1 MFVWCS
7 HAFTCTCL
15 HVCAHVHVLVHVY
28 TMNSFILFLITILY
42 VHPAD
47 DKTRVILKEIQGV
60 EGSDYINA
68 NYIGVRKTIKAFYSC
83 IQKIKNRT
91 ICYM

>member
-15 HVCAHVHVLVHVY
+15 HVCAHVHVY
-28 TMNSFILFLITILY
+28 TINSFILFLITTLHVY

-68 NYIGVRKTIKAFYSC
+68 NYIGVRKTIKALYSC
-83 IQKIKNRT
+83 IQKITNRI
-91 ICYM
+91 ICYMYM